1 MNVAAVVAVCGVLTF
16 SPVMAEEKKEF
27 ANQKEKASYAIGIDM
42 GNSLKKNKIDVDPDL
57 LYRGIKDALGSGK
70 QLLTEKEVRETLV
83 ALQKEMQAK
92 FAEKN
97 KTYLAEN
104 KKKEGV
110 KTLPSGLQYRVL
122 KQGTGKSPQAT
133 DSVTVNYRGTLVDG
147 TQFDNSY
154 ERGQPATFP
163 VNGVIR
169 GWTEALQLMKEGS
182 KWELVIPSDLA
193 YGPQGRPGIPPNST
207 LIFEVEL
214 ISVNQKQG
222 ESKPSTQGDKTKQDE
237 KSGKQNK

>member
-1 MNVAAVVAVCGVLTF
+1 MKVTSVLVLCSVLTF

-42 GNSLKKNKIDVDPDL
+42 GNSLKKNNIDVDPDL
-57 LYRGIKDALGSGK
+57 LYKGMKDALTGK
-70 QLLTEKEVRETLV
+70 PLLTEQDVRDTLV

-97 KTYLAEN
+97 KTFLAEN

-110 KTLPSGLQYRVL
+110 KTLPSVLQYKIL
-122 KQGTGKSPQAT
+122 KKGKGKSPQAT
-133 DSVTVNYRGTLVDG
+133 DSVSVNYRGTLVDG
-147 TQFDNSY
+147 TEFDNSY
-154 ERGQPATFP
+154 KRGQPATFP

-169 GWTEALQLMKEGS
+169 GWTEALQLMNEGS
-182 KWELVIPSDLA
+182 KWELVIPSELA
-193 YGPQGRPGIPPNST
+193 YGPSGRPGIPPNST

-214 ISVNQKQG
+214 ISVNPKQE
-222 ESKPSTQGDKTKQDE
+222 ESKASPESDKTQQDK